1 MATSRRP
8 GLGRKEGPSA
18 LGGRWTRA
26 LSVPRPALSD
36 YPRRRWW
43 PTSRELPRRASWL
56 PDTYEPSALLTPPV
70 SSSSRVGGGWA
81 GARRRRTRC
90 CPCRA
95 CVQPECGD
103 CHFCRDMILGG
114 PGRMKQ

>member
-70 SSSSRVGGGWA
+70 SSSSRGGG
-81 GARRRRTRC
+81 
-90 CPCRA
+90 
-95 CVQPECGD
+95 
-103 CHFCRDMILGG
+103 GG
-114 PGRMKQ
+114 PERADDEPAAAPAGPVCNLSAGTATSAET